1 MPFGILGSLL
11 LCTILYILV
20 SLVLT
25 GIVPFKELAVPAPVA
40 LAIDRAGEGLRW
52 LGPLVQLGAIAG
64 LSSVILVMMMGQPRI
79 FFSMAKDGLLPK
91 RFAQLHPKFGT
102 PHLTTIVTGLFAAF
116 MAGVLPIGVLGE
128 LVSIGTLLAF
138 TIVCL
143 SILVLRKTR
152 PNVERPF
159 RCPFLPWI
167 PIAGALVCLA
177 QMIAL
182 PFDTWIRLIV
192 WLAIGLAIYFFY
204 GIRHSRLNSA
214 SKS

>member
-1 MPFGILGSLL
+1 
-11 LCTILYILV
+11 
-20 SLVLT
+20 
-25 GIVPFKELAVPAPVA
+25 LAVPAPVA

-52 LGPLVQLGAIAG
+52 LGPLVQMGAIAG

-91 RFAQLHPKFGT
+91 GFAKLHPKYGT
-102 PHLTTIVTGLFAAF
+102 PHITTVITGVIAAF

-152 PNVERPF
+152 PAIDRPF
-159 RCPFLPWI
+159 RCPGLPWV
-167 PIAGALVCLA
+167 PLAGAFVCLA
-177 QMIAL
+177 QMFAL
-182 PFDTWIRLIV
+182 PFDTWLRLVV
-192 WLAIGLAIYFFY
+192 WLAIGLAIYFLY
-204 GIRHSRLNSA
+204 SIRHSRLNPVNI
-214 SKS
+214 KP

>member
-1 MPFGILGSLL
+1 
-11 LCTILYILV
+11 
-20 SLVLT
+20 
-25 GIVPFKELAVPAPVA
+25 
-40 LAIDRAGEGLRW
+40 
-52 LGPLVQLGAIAG
+52 
-64 LSSVILVMMMGQPRI
+64 MMMGQPRI

-91 RFAQLHPKFGT
+91 SFAQLHPKFGT
-102 PHLTTIVTGLFAAF
+102 PHVTTIITGLFAAL
-116 MAGVLPIGVLGE
+116 MAGLLPIGVLGE

-182 PFDTWIRLIV
+182 PFDTWIRLVV

-204 GIRHSRLNSA
+204 GIRNSQLNPLNR
-214 SKS
+214 KP